1 MCGYSTTSYPRSDCA
16 PAAATTPFN
25 TTSPEPA
32 PSGGRTVNVTVVSSS
47 SRTKWTG
54 ADAGSICQPAGAASV
69 TVASAAAFPLL
80 ATVTLIFRL
89 KAEATGLMGGAEA
102 PGFVSG
108 AAAPGFTTGA
118 EVAAFVTGAEAP
130 GFSFLWLPPSG
141 GRSELAGRSVL
152 PVSPTGNTAMSGSS
166 RTLNGGTTCSCD
178 RFSPASTF
186 E

>member
-54 ADAGSICQPAGAASV
+54 ADAGLICQPAGAASV

-89 KAEATGLMGGAEA
+89 KAEDTGLMGGAEA
-102 PGFVSG
+102 PG
-108 AAAPGFTTGA
+108 
-118 EVAAFVTGAEAP
+118 FVTGAEAP
-130 GFSFLWLPPSG
+130 GFSFLWLPPLG

-152 PVSPTGNTAMSGSS
+152 PESPTGNT
-166 RTLNGGTTCSCD
+166 
-178 RFSPASTF
+178 
-186 E
+186 

>member
-54 ADAGSICQPAGAASV
+54 ADAGSICQPAGGASV

-89 KAEATGLMGGAEA
+89 KAEATGFMGGAEA
-102 PGFVSG
+102 PGFIG
-108 AAAPGFTTGA
+108 DAEAPGFVG
-118 EVAAFVTGAEAP
+118 GAEAP
-130 GFSFLWLPPSG
+130 GFSFLWLPPLG

-152 PVSPTGNTAMSGSS
+152 PGSPTGNTAMSGSS

>member
-89 KAEATGLMGGAEA
+89 KAEATGFITGAEV

-108 AAAPGFTTGA
+108 AEP
-118 EVAAFVTGAEAP
+118 P
-130 GFSFLWLPPSG
+130 GFSFLSLPSLG

-152 PVSPTGNTAMSGSS
+152 PGSPTGNTAMSG
-166 RTLNGGTTCSCD
+166 
-178 RFSPASTF
+178 
-186 E
+186 